1 MLIPSENA
9 LAASLSS
16 ASGRQITP
24 IVADVNNKLD
34 LVKVETK
41 LKDDPSIT
49 LLVNNAG
56 CASVGRCSMP
66 TSRRWKA

>member
-34 LVKVETK
+34 LA
-41 LKDDPSIT
+41 SQ
-49 LLVNNAG
+49 
-56 CASVGRCSMP
+56 CAHLSCFEASLSCS
-66 TSRRWKA
+66 